1 MATIHDVAKLAGV
14 APITVSR
21 VINNSGYI
29 NDKTRKKVEAAID
42 KLGYVPNILARSLKS
57 KRTNTLALVFTDIT
71 NPFFTIL
78 ARGVE
83 DTAGEAGFNVI
94 FCNTDE
100 SQEKE
105 DKYVQVI
112 LQKQVDGILLVPA
125 GSNTKSIK
133 IIKDQGTPLVV
144 LDRRIDKADVDIV
157 RGDSEGGARQ
167 LTQHLINLGHR
178 RIAIINGP
186 RNVSTAEDRLI
197 GYKRAMEDNGLKE
210 YIQSYYGGF
219 TQASGND
226 LTRKIFADDPKPTA
240 IFAANNVIAIGALR
254 ALIEMGFNVPNDV
267 ALVSFDDIPEN
278 LTPFPFMTVVSQP
291 SYELGKKA
299 TELLIS
305 RINNNSNLDYQDIVF
320 PVEFFERASSGK
332 PLKMKKTTSTDL

>member
-29 NDKTRKKVEAAID
+29 NDKTRKKVEAAIA

-57 KRTNTLALVFTDIT
+57 KRTNTLALIFTDIT

-83 DTAGEAGFNVI
+83 DTAGDAGFNVI

-105 DKYVQVI
+105 DNYIQVI
-112 LQKQVDGILLVPA
+112 LQKQVDGIILVPA
-125 GSNTKSIK
+125 ESNTKSIQ

-144 LDRRIDKADVDIV
+144 FDRRIANADVDVV
-157 RGDSEGGARQ
+157 RGDSEGGAKQ
-167 LTQHLINLGHR
+167 LTQHLIDLGHR
-178 RIAIINGP
+178 RIAIITGS
-186 RNVSTAEDRLI
+186 RDVSTAEDRLI
-197 GYKRAMEDNGLKE
+197 GYKKAMEENGLKNN
-210 YIQSYYGGF
+210 IQSYYGKF
-219 TQASGND
+219 TQASGNS
-226 LTRKIFADDPKPTA
+226 LTRIIFEKNPKPSA
-240 IFAANNVIAIGALR
+240 IFAANNMIAIGVLR
-254 ALIEMGFNVPNDV
+254 ALYELGFRVPDDI
-267 ALVSFDDIPEN
+267 ALVSFDGIPDN
-278 LTPFPFMTVVSQP
+278 LTMFPFMTTVSQP
-291 SYELGKKA
+291 AYDMGKTA

-305 RINNNSNLDYQDIVF
+305 RIKNVSGAGYKEIVF
-320 PVEFFERASSGK
+320 PVEFIKRESSGGPVYGK
-332 PLKMKKTTSTDL
+332 EST

>member
-29 NDKTRKKVEAAID
+29 NEKTREKVEAAIVT
-42 KLGYVPNILARSLKS
+42 LGYVPNVLARSLKS

-83 DTAGEAGFNVI
+83 DTAGDAGFNVI

-105 DKYVQVI
+105 DNYIQVI

-125 GSNTKSIK
+125 RSNTKSIK
-133 IIKDQGTPLVV
+133 LIKDQNTPLVV
-144 LDRRIDKADVDIV
+144 LDRRVSRTDVDIV
-157 RGDSEGGARQ
+157 RGDSEGGANR
-167 LTQHLINLGHR
+167 LTQHLIDLGHR
-178 RIAIINGP
+178 RIAIVSGP
-186 RNVSTAEDRLI
+186 CYVSTAEDRI
-197 GYKRAMEDNGLKE
+197 KGYKRAMEENGLKDN
-210 YIQSYYGGF
+210 IQSFYGNF
-219 TQASGND
+219 SQASGNE
-226 LTRKIFADDPKPTA
+226 LTHKIFASDPKPTA
-240 IFAANNVIAIGALR
+240 IFAANNLMAIGVIR
-254 ALIEMGFNVPNDV
+254 ALNEMGYKVPNDI
-267 ALVSFDDIPEN
+267 AMVSFDDIPSN
-278 LTPFPFMTVVSQP
+278 LTIFPFMTVVSQP

-299 TELLIS
+299 TELLVS
-305 RINNNSNLDYQDIVF
+305 RINNDSVLDYQDIVF

-332 PLKMKKTTSTDL
+332 PLNMKEIK

>member
-29 NDKTRKKVEAAID
+29 ADKTRQKVEAAIVE
-42 KLGYVPNILARSLKS
+42 LGYVPNILARSLKS

-83 DTAGEAGFNVI
+83 DTASVAGFNVI

-105 DKYVQVI
+105 DNYIQLL

-125 GSNTKSIK
+125 GSNTKSIQ
-133 IIKDQGTPLVV
+133 IIQEQNTPLVV
-144 LDRRIDKADVDIV
+144 LDRRIPNTNVDIV
-157 RGDSEGGARQ
+157 RGDSEGGAKR
-167 LTQHLINLGHR
+167 LTQHLIDLGHR
-178 RIAIINGP
+178 RIVILGGP
-186 RNVSTAEDRLI
+186 CNVSTAKDRLM
-197 GYKRAMEDNGLKE
+197 GYKKAMEENGLKDH
-210 YIQSYYGGF
+210 IMSYYGGF
-219 TQASGND
+219 SQASGHE
-226 LTRKIFADDPKPTA
+226 LTRMIFANDPKPTA
-240 IFAANNVIAIGALR
+240 IFAANNLVAIGALR
-254 ALIEMGFNVPNDV
+254 ALHEMGFKVPDDV

-278 LTPFPFMTVVSQP
+278 LTVVPFMTVVSQP
-291 SYELGKKA
+291 SYELGKTA

-305 RINNNSNLDYQDIVF
+305 RIKNDSDLDYQEIVF
-320 PVEFFERASSGK
+320 PVEFFKRASSGGPVNIK
-332 PLKMKKTTSTDL
+332 DTK

>member
-1 MATIHDVAKLAGV
+1 MATIHNVAKLAGV

-29 NDKTRKKVEAAID
+29 SDKTRKKVQVAISE
-42 KLGYVPNILARSLKS
+42 LGYVPNILARSLRS

-83 DTAGEAGFNVI
+83 DTASIAGFNVI

-105 DKYVQVI
+105 DNYIQLL

-125 GSNTKSIK
+125 GSNTRSIK
-133 IIKDQGTPLVV
+133 VIQEQNTPLVI
-144 LDRRIDKADVDIV
+144 LDRRVSHSNVDIV
-157 RGDSEGGARQ
+157 RGDSEGGAYQ
-167 LTQHLINLGHR
+167 LTKYLIDLGHR
-178 RIAIINGP
+178 HIAIISGP
-186 RNVSTAEDRLI
+186 RNVSTAEDRLL
-197 GYKRAMEDNGLKE
+197 GYKRAMEENGLKE
-210 YIQSYYGGF
+210 NIQSYYGRF
-219 TQASGND
+219 TQACGND
-226 LTRKIFADDPKPTA
+226 LTRKIFSHDPKPTA
-240 IFAANNVIAIGALR
+240 LFAANNLMAIGALR
-254 ALIEMGFNVPNDV
+254 ALRDIGFKVPDDV

-278 LTPFPFMTVVSQP
+278 LTAFPFMTVVTQP
-291 SYELGKKA
+291 SYELGKRA

-305 RINNNSNLDYQDIVF
+305 RIKNDSAPENQEIIF
-320 PVEFFERASSGK
+320 PVEFFERASSGG
-332 PLKMKKTTSTDL
+332 PLNDTKKRI

>member
-29 NDKTRKKVEAAID
+29 NENTREKVEAAIV
-42 KLGYVPNILARSLKS
+42 KLGYVPNVLARSLKS

-71 NPFFTIL
+71 NPFFTII

-83 DTAGEAGFNVI
+83 DTAGDAGFNVI

-105 DKYVQVI
+105 DNYVQVI

-125 GSNTKSIK
+125 GSNTKSIQ
-133 IIKDQGTPLVV
+133 IIKDQGTPLVI
-144 LDRRIDKADVDIV
+144 LDRRIDSTDVDIV
-157 RGDSEGGARQ
+157 RGDSIGGARL
-167 LTQHLINLGHR
+167 LTQHLIDLGHR
-178 RIAIINGP
+178 HIALINGP
-186 RNVSTAEDRLI
+186 KNVSTSEDRLI
-197 GYKRAMEDNGLKE
+197 GYKQVMEENGLKGN
-210 YIQSYYGGF
+210 IQGYYGNF
-219 TQASGND
+219 SQASGDN
-226 LTRKIFADDPKPTA
+226 LTRIIFEKEPKPTA
-240 IFAANNVIAIGALR
+240 IFATNNLIAIGALR
-254 ALIEMGFNVPNDV
+254 ALNELGYRIPNDV

-278 LTPFPFMTVVSQP
+278 LTMFPFMTAVSQP
-291 SYELGKKA
+291 SYEMGKSA

-305 RINNNSNLDYQDIVF
+305 RIKNGSNTDYREIIF
-320 PVEFFERASSGK
+320 PVVFIKRDSSG
-332 PLKMKKTTSTDL
+332 SAI